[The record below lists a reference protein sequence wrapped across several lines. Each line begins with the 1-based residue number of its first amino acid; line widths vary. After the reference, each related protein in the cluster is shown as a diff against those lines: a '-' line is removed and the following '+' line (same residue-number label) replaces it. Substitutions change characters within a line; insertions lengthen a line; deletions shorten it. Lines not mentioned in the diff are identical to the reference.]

1 MRSALPLL
9 AALLVPAA
17 TSAQPSLGLRL
28 AYAPALGSAATD
40 VPASEVMRAQVPLQ
54 VDALWRFGAG
64 AGAAGLYASY
74 ALGVV
79 GSEACR
85 GGDCSGSGLR
95 LGAQAELRLPPFP
108 SGLAPWLGAAL
119 GWERA
124 TLRRER
130 LGSEVTWRWSGLEGA
145 LQAGLT
151 WPLRPGLAIGPFL
164 QLSLGRYGRLAVDTP
179 EASASSSVAEKALH
193 AWLHAGVR
201 GSLEL

>member
-17 TSAQPSLGLRL
+17 ANAQPSLGLRL
-28 AYAPALGSAATD
+28 AYAPALGSAAAE

-54 VDALWRFGAG
+54 VDALWRFGG
-64 AGAAGLYASY
+64 VAAGLYASY

-95 LGAQAELRLPPFP
+95 LGAQAELRLAPFQ
-108 SGLAPWLGAAL
+108 SGLAPWFGAGL

-130 LGSEVTWRWSGLEGA
+130 LGSGVTWKWSGIEGS

-151 WPLRPGLAIGPFL
+151 WPLRPGLALGPFL
-164 QLSLGRYGRLAVDTP
+164 QLSLGQYGRLAVDTA
-179 EASASSSVAEKALH
+179 ETSASAGVADRALH
-193 AWLHAGVR
+193 GWLHAGVR
-201 GSLEL
+201 GTLDL